1 MNDRERMVLT
11 LLVALLVPWVIALIA
26 NVFIREPLL
35 MLAIGIALSAWIL
48 IAGFQ
53 KNGELENSVGGLFGQ
68 MTTWVIPS
76 GISWWVPKPFG
87 QALRKTS
94 VGKLEL
100 DHTRASGKHSTM
112 VETNDGVQVEVSY
125 YCLFR
130 IAELSTWV
138 TVEEA
143 LKALDA
149 TMDRSVRW
157 FVSFLKVDEIT
168 SVKKPFSDY
177 LMGKAFTDSAGNVH
191 ENDIREILM
200 KDFGVEMI
208 SARVDDVNPPKSI
221 VEANEAEAREDAE
234 ARREKK
240 NMASRATRAKELKAI
255 LPGISD
261 SEALRASLAVSGD
274 IDVIDVTGGGDFA
287 KGAAIQTSKKRRA

>member
-1 MNDRERMVLT
+1 MNDRERMILS

-26 NVFIREPLL
+26 NVFFREPLL
-35 MLAIGIALSAWIL
+35 MLAIGIAISAWTL
-48 IAGFQ
+48 ISGFQ

-68 MTTWVIPS
+68 MTTWIIPS

-112 VETNDGVQVEVSY
+112 VETSDGVQVEVSY

-130 IAELSTWV
+130 ITELATWV
-138 TVEEA
+138 TVEDA

-177 LMGKAFTDSAGNVH
+177 LMGKDFTDSSGVVH
-191 ENDIREILM
+191 VNDIKEILM

-221 VEANEAEAREDAE
+221 VEAHEAEAREDAE

-240 NMASRATRAKELKAI
+240 NTASRATRAKELKAI

-261 SEALRASLAVSGD
+261 SEALRASLAMSGD
-274 IDVIDVTGGGDFA
+274 IEVIDVTGGGDFA
-287 KGAAIQTSKKRRA
+287 KGAAIQTSKRRRA